1 MAFLISTEPRK
12 YREHLIN
19 IHYIGPGEICKPQ
32 TLKVSQSEINWRSH
46 LVSLLYNN
54 QCIKAHNET
63 SLVCLKLPQW
73 F

>member
-1 MAFLISTEPRK
+1 MSTEPRK

-19 IHYIGPGEICKPQ
+19 IYYIGPGEICKPQ
-32 TLKVSQSEINWRSH
+32 MHKVSQSEINWHSH
-46 LVSLLYNN
+46 LVHVSPLHNN

-63 SLVCLKLPQW
+63 SLVCLKLPQQ